1 LSTTSSIHLFAP
13 TAASAQEPARHAKVM
28 FAVEMTA
35 LALMLVADAIWRWRY
50 AKNVVRADG
59 VVTVE
64 RWAHRHQL

>member
-1 LSTTSSIHLFAP
+1 MFAP
-13 TAASAQEPARHAKVM
+13 TTASMQGPARHAKAM

-35 LALMLVADAIWRWRY
+35 LAFILVADAIWRWRY
-50 AKNVVRADG
+50 AKNVVRADS